1 MTSKPAVRINA
12 PDREAAGAWK
22 GRRRMLSWALIF
34 LVIALIA
41 GLLGFAGIAGA
52 AAGIAKILFYIFL
65 VLLVVSLIMHLARGR
80 AP

>member
-1 MTSKPAVRINA
+1 MLGFPRTWMTPEPALRNA
-12 PDREAAGAWK
+12 ARGDA
-22 GRRRMLSWALIF
+22 MLSWALIF

-65 VLLVVSLIMHLARGR
+65 VLLIVSLIMHMVRGR